1 MATRKQIET
10 AKENIRMA
18 HEKRRE
24 LHGPEGYGRSSTQKS
39 LPGLEKPT
47 AAQQRARQENI
58 KKAQEA
64 RRYESWTKREL
75 YERAQNLGIDG
86 RSRMSKEE
94 LIEALRTK

>member
-1 MATRKQIET
+1 MATRKQIEA

-24 LHGPEGYGRSSTQKS
+24 MT

-47 AAQQRARQENI
+47 PAQQRARKENI
-58 KKAQEA
+58 KKAQDA

-86 RSRMSKEE
+86 RSRMTKDE
-94 LIEALRTK
+94 LIEALRAR